1 MRKFF
6 TIIGLL
12 SFVLIFTGCS
22 SAAGDYGSLKID
34 TGSMVAAAINASREA
49 VEESSVLNVQ
59 VKVSLS
65 GQGYAGAKKEDS
77 LTVSMSD
84 YESAGDNNPDFNY
97 SQVLGIQPFT
107 FNSVP
112 VGSVV
117 KADVEII
124 LSGTEFSTVTITG
137 ESDSVLV
144 KEGKNQITVELTL
157 SAEGSGSDN
166 PKPVDPTDPG
176 EQTDPAEQKDP
187 ADPTDPAEQ
196 TDPTDPTDPTDV
208 TDPTDPTDPNGKTDP
223 TDPTETGSSTSGFE
237 IVLPEFDLSSYITI
251 VAAEKADNGTLV
263 LSIEQKSS
271 APSDAAEVIPRLSSY
286 LWFLDGQALPD
297 ETESVTLS
305 LASYPTLTPSS
316 IHYITLQ
323 VYYDE
328 KFYTVTTK
336 YTCQE

>member
-49 VEESSVLNVQ
+49 VEESSVLNVL

-176 EQTDPAEQKDP
+176 EQTDPTEQKDP

-196 TDPTDPTDPTDV
+196 
-208 TDPTDPTDPNGKTDP
+208 TDP

-297 ETESVTLS
+297 KTESVTLS

>member
-166 PKPVDPTDPG
+166 PKPVDPTDP
-176 EQTDPAEQKDP
+176 
-187 ADPTDPAEQ
+187 AEQ

-237 IVLPEFDLSSYITI
+237 IVLPEFDLGSYITI

-297 ETESVTLS
+297 NTESVTLS